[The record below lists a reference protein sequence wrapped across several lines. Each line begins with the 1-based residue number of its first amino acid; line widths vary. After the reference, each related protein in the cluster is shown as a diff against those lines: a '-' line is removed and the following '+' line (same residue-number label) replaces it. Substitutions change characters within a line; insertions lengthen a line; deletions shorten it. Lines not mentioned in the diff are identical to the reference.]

1 MNATVNKPYAMV
13 GAGRLAA
20 SIWKSGNEADGWSYG
35 FNVFRCEASTGEV
48 SQRLE
53 PDDIRSMAKL
63 ARVLAQVIADDGCVS
78 SEQRNDLH
86 CLATDLEL
94 LWDIQE

>member
-1 MNATVNKPYAMV
+1 MNSLANKPYAIV

-20 SIWKSGNEADGWSYG
+20 SIWKSGNEADGWLYG

-53 PDDIRSMAKL
+53 PDDIRHLAKL

-78 SEQRNDLH
+78 SEQRHDLLE
-86 CLATDLEL
+86 LAFDLEP